1 MLLKPN
7 KLELTVFVMVNIE
20 SLNELSKLRPPAVK
34 ILDRMK
40 MLIKKQIKTKKDEFK
55 FSLSI
60 LFSVFSILWS
70 IITFGDTSLKISR
83 TVDLKSTYNLKSL
96 IPDEFDKIEPPIIVI
111 KIKSKKKFSGG
122 SYKVRPELLILLTT
136 LKKIFKNVISCIE
149 KKIIKLKKVITSKI
163 KISS

>member
-60 LFSVFSILWS
+60 LFSVFSIL
-70 IITFGDTSLKISR
+70 
-83 TVDLKSTYNLKSL
+83 
-96 IPDEFDKIEPPIIVI
+96 
-111 KIKSKKKFSGG
+111 
-122 SYKVRPELLILLTT
+122 
-136 LKKIFKNVISCIE
+136 
-149 KKIIKLKKVITSKI
+149 
-163 KISS
+163 